1 MLMEPGRLMTGP
13 AQILLV
19 PINIVIEIGY
29 VNYYIFGMNLLLRL
43 DPTLICVCHCGFLML
58 WGGCMQN

>member
-1 MLMEPGRLMTGP
+1 MTSP